1 MLSRRQRLKIL
12 HVVPTY
18 LPAVRYGGPIYTVH
32 GLCRALVERGHDV
45 HVHTTNV
52 DGPGVS
58 DVPTDRAVE
67 VEGVAVHYFATG
79 FGRRLYRSP
88 TMCRALKM
96 TGASFDIIH
105 LHSVFL
111 WPTMAAGRIAR
122 QRRIPYIV
130 TPRGMLVADLIARKS
145 RTVKRAWI
153 NLFERRN
160 IEHAAAVHFT
170 SQIEA
175 DAMRSM
181 GLESRMSA
189 IIPNGLDAADVP
201 AMPSADDLAWVGKLP
216 QPFVLYLGRINWKK
230 GLDRLIAAM
239 ARVERMD
246 LVVAGYDDDQYRET
260 LLSLA
265 DRQGITH
272 RIQFIGAVTGTRKWA
287 LLRQARMLVLPSYSE
302 NFGMV
307 VLEAMAVGCPVVVTT
322 EVGLAPVVK
331 ASGAGLVVTGDPGEL
346 ATAIALIDEHEDART
361 KMGDAG
367 RRTATDQ
374 FSWATVAV
382 EMETLYK
389 SCIDQADLP
398 AFSVTS

>member
-1 MLSRRQRLKIL
+1 M
-12 HVVPTY
+12 
-18 LPAVRYGGPIYTVH
+18 PAVRYGGPIYTVH
-32 GLCRALVERGHDV
+32 SLCRALAERGHDV
-45 HVHTTNV
+45 HVFTTNV

-58 DVPTDRAVE
+58 DVPTDRAVD
-67 VEGVAVHYFATG
+67 VDGVRVNYFPTR

-88 TMCRALKM
+88 AMGRAL
-96 TGASFDIIH
+96 TANCASFDVIH

-122 QRRIPYIV
+122 QRQIPYIV
-130 TPRGMLVADLIARKS
+130 TPRGMLVEDLIARKS

-153 NLFERRN
+153 NVFERRN
-160 IEHAAAVHFT
+160 IEQAAAVHFT

-181 GLESRMSA
+181 GLEARRSA

-201 AMPSADDLAWVGKLP
+201 TTPSTDDLAWVQALR

-239 ARVERMD
+239 ARIERID
-246 LVVAGYDDDQYRET
+246 LVVAGYDEDQYQET

-265 DRQGITH
+265 DRHRIAH
-272 RIQFIGAVTGTRKWA
+272 RIQFIGPVTGTRKWA

-307 VLEAMAVGCPVVVTT
+307 VLEAMAVGCPVVVTS

-331 ASGAGLVVTGDPGEL
+331 ASGAGLVVTGGPDDL
-346 ATAIALIDEHEDART
+346 AAAIASVDDDEDAWI
-361 KMGDAG
+361 KLGDAG
-367 RRTATDQ
+367 RRAAMDQ
-374 FSWATVAV
+374 FSWAAVAA
-382 EMETLYK
+382 EMDTLYQ
-389 SCIDQADLP
+389 SCIYP
-398 AFSVTS
+398 RS